1 MKMHSDNAMISVEM
15 NTDMLRMVDKALGG
29 LKSESRKVLK
39 KAINTTAKQAKK
51 DLIDKAREEYTV
63 KAAELNKAT
72 EKHNA
77 TVSNL
82 EATIEIE
89 SATREL
95 TDFKTRVSKQG
106 VKAQILKSSS
116 MKLLQSQRGNRA
128 KAFMTK
134 FESGHQAIVQRQEG
148 QTYKTAKGRQKRM
161 EKYGPHADM
170 TQIKKLLAVSAPK
183 MIGSEKRVFGILRP
197 TIYENLMTNI
207 QKEIDKTLASR

>member
-1 MKMHSDNAMISVEM
+1 MKMQSDNAMISVELDA
-15 NTDMLRMVDKALGG
+15 DMLRMVDKALGG

-39 KAINTTAKQAKK
+39 KAINATAKQAKK
-51 DLIDKAREEYTV
+51 DLTNKAREEYTV
-63 KAAELNKAT
+63 KASVLNKAT
-72 EKHNA
+72 QKHNA

-82 EATIEIE
+82 EATIEVE

-95 TDFKTRVSKQG
+95 ADFKTRVSKQG

-148 QTYKTAKGRQKRM
+148 QTYKTANGRKKRV

-197 TIYENLMTNI
+197 KIYDNLMTNI
-207 QKEIDKTLASR
+207 QKEIDRTLASR